1 MMKNRIFTGI
11 IACIAI
17 IAAVWLLISYKDALD
32 ELSFRESNKAVL
44 EKDIYEFRK
53 EANNNR
59 NYLDNLR
66 KNPDFQDAT
75 ARKEL
80 GYGAKGERVYRFPA
94 EQ

>member
-1 MMKNRIFTGI
+1 MNKNKIFTGI
-11 IACIAI
+11 ILCIAI
-17 IAAVWLLISYKDALD
+17 GATVWLLVNYKDALD

-59 NYLDNLR
+59 NYLENLR

-80 GYGAKGERVYRFPA
+80 GYGATGERVYRFPA

>member
-1 MMKNRIFTGI
+1 MKTNRIFIGI
-11 IACIAI
+11 ISCIAI
-17 IAAVWLLISYKDALD
+17 SAFIWLLVSYKDALE

-53 EANNNR
+53 EANKNR
-59 NYLDNLR
+59 VYLENLR

-80 GYGAKGERVYRFPA
+80 GYGAEGERVYRFPL
-94 EQ
+94 EK

>member
-1 MMKNRIFTGI
+1 MKKNRIFTGV
-11 IACIAI
+11 IACITI
-17 IAAVWLLISYKDALD
+17 SAAVWLLISYKDALD

-80 GYGAKGERVYRFPA
+80 GYGANGERVYRFPA
-94 EQ
+94 E

>member
-1 MMKNRIFTGI
+1 MKKNRIFTGI
-11 IACIAI
+11 IACITI
-17 IAAVWLLISYKDALD
+17 SAAVWLLISYKDALD

-80 GYGAKGERVYRFPA
+80 GYGANGERVYRFPA
-94 EQ
+94 E

>member
-1 MMKNRIFTGI
+1 MKKNRIFTGI
-11 IACIAI
+11 IACITI
-17 IAAVWLLISYKDALD
+17 SAAVWLLISYKDALD

-80 GYGAKGERVYRFPA
+80 GYGANGERDYRFPA
-94 EQ
+94 E